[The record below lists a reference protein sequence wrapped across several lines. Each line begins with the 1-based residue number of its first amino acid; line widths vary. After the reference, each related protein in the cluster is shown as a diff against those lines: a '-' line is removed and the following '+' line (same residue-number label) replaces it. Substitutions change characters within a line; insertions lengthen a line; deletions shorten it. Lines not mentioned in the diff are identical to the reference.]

1 MDSAFDIVVL
11 GREPAAGVAAIA
23 CRRDAERVALVAPPA
38 DATCDALDWL
48 GPAGGALLEQLGI
61 RPQKLRKAA
70 PFSGLTLWA
79 WDLDRRIRIEGP
91 PLAGWIVPTSALEST
106 LIEHARRQGVQV
118 CPGPLEACRVDE
130 DAVRVTLADGRTL
143 TAAVA
148 IVCDPTG
155 VETHPPNQPPPPARV
170 VCCAA
175 EVASRARSGSVHV
188 ALGRGGR
195 LAMVLCGR
203 EATRLVAYAPRD
215 DAGITEA
222 FESLVHAARGA
233 GLIDRTADV
242 PVPSPRPLCSG
253 AALEAESHARK
264 RMLLAGTAGGFRS
277 AFSHERLY
285 PQMRSGWLAA
295 ETAVRAVR
303 APVLQD
309 VLTGFGPAWRSE
321 LADYLRMPNADL
333 SLLLPLVFENEQ
345 MATRVARALL
355 LGETL

>member
-1 MDSAFDIVVL
+1 MDSRYDIVVL

-23 CRRDAERVALVAPPA
+23 CRRDAARVALVSPPVG
-38 DATCDALDWL
+38 ATCDALEWL
-48 GPAGGALLEQLGI
+48 GPAAGALLEELRV
-61 RPQKLRKAA
+61 RPQKLPNAA
-70 PFSGLTLWA
+70 RFSGLTLWA
-79 WDLDRRIRIEGP
+79 WDLGRRIRVEGP
-91 PLAGWIVPTSALEST
+91 ALAGWVVPTAALEAT
-106 LIEHARRQGVQV
+106 LVEQARRQGVQV
-118 CPGPLEACRVDE
+118 CPGPLQACRVDE
-130 DAVRVTLADGRTL
+130 DAVRVTLADGRRL
-143 TAAVA
+143 TAEVA

-155 VETHPPNQPPPPARV
+155 VEIHPPNQPPPPARV

-175 EVASRARSGSVHV
+175 QVASRARSGSVHV

-215 DAGITEA
+215 DTGIAEA
-222 FESLVHAARGA
+222 FQSLVHAARNA
-233 GLIDRTADV
+233 GLIDRVAAV
-242 PVPSPRPLCSG
+242 PVPPPRRVCSG

-295 ETAVRAVR
+295 QTAVRAVR

-309 VLTGFGPAWRSE
+309 VLTEFGPAWRSE